1 MTVYF
6 ENNTYKYETEAV
18 LKLFCPL
25 ESFEFE
31 YDKPAPDEGDRI
43 VVSVSDKL
51 YILACLHGKTCEKSL
66 PLPEES
72 EYEIS
77 LCRMLYKAL
86 SEITGVTPKWGCLT
100 GIRPV
105 KKVNALIEEGLSKE
119 EIFEKLKEK
128 YYISPENLSFPTA
141 PP

>member
-43 VVSVSDKL
+43 VVSSP
-51 YILACLHGKTCEKSL
+51 ACTERPARDLSRCPRKASMRYPCAGCFTRRFPKSR
-66 PLPEES
+66 E
-72 EYEIS
+72 
-77 LCRMLYKAL
+77 
-86 SEITGVTPKWGCLT
+86 
-100 GIRPV
+100 
-105 KKVNALIEEGLSKE
+105 
-119 EIFEKLKEK
+119 
-128 YYISPENLSFPTA
+128 
-141 PP
+141 

>member
-51 YILACLHGKTCEKSL
+51 YILACLHGKTCERSL
-66 PLPEES
+66 P
-72 EYEIS
+72 
-77 LCRMLYKAL
+77 RKA
-86 SEITGVTPKWGCLT
+86 SMRYPCAGCFTRRFPKS
-100 GIRPV
+100 R
-105 KKVNALIEEGLSKE
+105 E
-119 EIFEKLKEK
+119 
-128 YYISPENLSFPTA
+128 
-141 PP
+141 

>member
-43 VVSVSDKL
+43 VVSVSDK
-51 YILACLHGKTCEKSL
+51 YTYSPACTERPARSL
-66 PLPEES
+66 
-72 EYEIS
+72 S
-77 LCRMLYKAL
+77 LCPRKA
-86 SEITGVTPKWGCLT
+86 SMRYPCAGCFTRRFPKS
-100 GIRPV
+100 R
-105 KKVNALIEEGLSKE
+105 E
-119 EIFEKLKEK
+119 
-128 YYISPENLSFPTA
+128 
-141 PP
+141 